1 MYKTK
6 YFSKKV
12 TLDGIKFDSKKEAER
27 YLVLKAR
34 ERRGEITDLQLQV
47 PFVVLP
53 AQYEEAETYTPKTKK
68 KKVIKKL
75 IERKVEYI
83 ADFVYTD
90 NGRIIVEDV
99 KGYKNSAAYALFTIK
114 RKMMLYFH
122 GIHVVEI

>member
-1 MYKTK
+1 MHKTK